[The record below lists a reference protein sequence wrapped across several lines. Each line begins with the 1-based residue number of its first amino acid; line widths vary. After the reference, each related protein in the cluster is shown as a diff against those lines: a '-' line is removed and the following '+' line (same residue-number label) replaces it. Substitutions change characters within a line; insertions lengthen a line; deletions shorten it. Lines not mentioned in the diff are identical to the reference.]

1 LFFAIIACILYGR
14 KGVFSVLD
22 KSVPYYDVVMCLPDG
37 AELPAVPALPEGYAY
52 TLYAPG
58 KDERFGVSCWHSHT
72 F

>member
-1 LFFAIIACILYGR
+1 M
-14 KGVFSVLD
+14 LD